1 MAAPVSNI
9 YAVLEGI
16 TDQVEEL
23 AEQDKVSPLLI
34 WLLLRQQA
42 EYQLLLLQNPID

>member
-16 TDQVEEL
+16 IEQVEEL
-23 AEQDKVSPLLI
+23 SEQDEVSPLLV

-42 EYQLLLLQNPID
+42 EYQLLLLKNPLD

>member
-23 AEQDKVSPLLI
+23 SKQDKVSPLLV

>member
-16 TDQVEEL
+16 TEQVEEL
-23 AEQDKVSPLLI
+23 SEQDEVSPLLV

-42 EYQLLLLQNPID
+42 EYELLLLQHPTD

>member
-16 TDQVEEL
+16 IEQVEEL
-23 AEQDKVSPLLI
+23 SEQDEVSPLLV
-34 WLLLRQQA
+34 WLLLRQHA
-42 EYQLLLLQNPID
+42 EYELLLLQHSTD